1 MQIRL
6 STFVIKEM
14 LHILRDPRTMLVVLV
29 IPVTLIL
36 LFGFTVS
43 TDVRQIDVAVCAPR
57 RSAAVDESVRH
68 LEASELVTLTGYVD
82 EHDIDKVLR
91 TGAAS
96 AVVCY
101 AADYVT
107 SGRLQILLDGAD
119 VNTATITQA
128 YLQQILSGS
137 AAQPSLVEMHQIFNP
152 QMKSSFNFIPGIMG
166 MIFLL
171 ICAMMTSV
179 SIVKEKETGTMEVL
193 LVSPVKPAYIIISK
207 MVPYLL
213 LGGIDL
219 AVLGIG
225 EDCHIGYNEPGT
237 LYDTHTH
244 VQKLTDRTKR
254 QLLKRGFTD
263 SDMPEQA
270 VTMGIKELVSAR
282 EILLLASG
290 REKAGAVYQ
299 MLYAKNT
306 SYIPA
311 AYLQLPPEVTVL
323 LDTDAAAEL

>member
-1 MQIRL
+1 MKTIICEKSKLYEAAADFIR
-6 STFVIKEM
+6 ER
-14 LHILRDPRTMLVVLV
+14 LRDGGSFVLALACGETMKPLWKRLAEQYEQGGLSFQNVRVLC
-29 IPVTLIL
+29 VTVFCGVEESKSCRHAVTERFLNL
-36 LFGFTVS
+36 
-43 TDVRQIDVAVCAPR
+43 TDVKPENCFFPDAEDP
-57 RSAAVDESVRH
+57 AAYDALIES
-68 LEASELVTLTGYVD
+68 
-82 EHDIDKVLR
+82 
-91 TGAAS
+91 
-96 AVVCY
+96 
-101 AADYVT
+101 
-107 SGRLQILLDGAD
+107 
-119 VNTATITQA
+119 
-128 YLQQILSGS
+128 
-137 AAQPSLVEMHQIFNP
+137 
-152 QMKSSFNFIPGIMG
+152 
-166 MIFLL
+166 
-171 ICAMMTSV
+171 
-179 SIVKEKETGTMEVL
+179 
-193 LVSPVKPAYIIISK
+193 
-207 MVPYLL
+207 
-213 LGGIDL
+213 LGGVDL

-263 SDMPEQA
+263 ADMPEQA

-311 AYLQLPPEVTVL
+311 AYFQLPPEVTVL